1 VVVAAAV
8 LAVHK
13 LVKLAVLAAVAFLM
27 HKLEALGTRHQQAH
41 HKVARVARAVVLAT
55 NMVLVAVAGHLLLAL
70 MAQLRAAA
78 MVGPVLHQ
86 AFPVQALPML
96 VAAAAA
102 RFLARHLHLAA
113 LAGAVEAQQT
123 LMERLAQQ
131 TLAVAAAA
139 QTLPMT
145 AYRTMA
151 ALAAQASSS
160 SPIQAQPNNLAVELL
175 PNQAV
180 TSFTHSHLLAH
191 LALCHL

>member
-1 VVVAAAV
+1 VVVVAAV

-13 LVKLAVLAAVAFLM
+13 LVKLVVLAAAAFLM

-86 AFPVQALPML
+86 AFPVQALPMR
-96 VAAAAA
+96 VAVAAA
-102 RFLARHLHLAA
+102 RFLAHHLHLAA

-131 TLAVAAAA
+131 TLAVAVAA

-145 AYRTMA
+145 AYRTMVARA
-151 ALAAQASSS
+151 ALVS
-160 SPIQAQPNNLAVELL
+160 
-175 PNQAV
+175 
-180 TSFTHSHLLAH
+180 
-191 LALCHL
+191 